1 MFLIYIVKPFEVI
14 VFIGENSQIL
24 RRYTGSRY
32 PLIWLKDVPHKSQQL
47 HKPQKLLKPQKPQKS
62 HSATIES
69 IFDGQNH
76 NLYDLISYLQFI
88 Q

>member
-47 HKPQKLLKPQKPQKS
+47 HKPQKLLKPQKP